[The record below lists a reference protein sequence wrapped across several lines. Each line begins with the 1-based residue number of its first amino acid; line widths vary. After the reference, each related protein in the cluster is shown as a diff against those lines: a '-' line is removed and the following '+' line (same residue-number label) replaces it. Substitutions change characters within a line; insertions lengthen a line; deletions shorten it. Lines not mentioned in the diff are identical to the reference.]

1 MQLANLRNFKFSN
14 FSFYQY
20 FFTAYIGLH
29 VTFSILLGNIT
40 AFAPDEGL
48 YKGIFSKL
56 YSEGFTS
63 DVLGFSGAW
72 EPWLRLLYL
81 PAKLLT
87 YIGFSDLL
95 AVRFFSISCSA
106 LATVL
111 LIKMAKENGR
121 DDRVF
126 KAAIVSISFIPTV
139 FLWSSIG
146 LRESFLYLEI
156 SAILYFLSRTKDNI
170 DIRNLTGLA
179 ISVYSLSMTK
189 NYIFI
194 LFLFAFVP
202 TLFVFSFIKRE
213 RFFTHF
219 LILIIAVMPLAFN
232 PELVPAISSYFK
244 GQVTKVDT
252 IEIGDINNDGRC
264 DSFEPCANSNG
275 NGNSNGDGNG
285 NGNGNSNGIEDAET
299 AEYVATGGMTV
310 HALLGELKRDPNA
323 ILARI
328 ASVLGITAK
337 LEDISK
343 SAIVVATDKSVIE
356 NQKKLS
362 LQQAGLKK
370 PLQVLKSSAKFLL
383 IPFIFIDNGSLFL
396 NIQSIETPIWLFIY
410 GLFFVGFFQLVRR
423 QREFDYAVMVAT
435 LFALEF
441 VAISAL
447 TEINVGTALRHRS
460 LLLIPILV
468 IWVARNKTVIKKT
481 N

>member
-1 MQLANLRNFKFSN
+1 MRLENLQNFKFSDLN
-14 FSFYQY
+14 FYHY

-48 YKGIFSKL
+48 YKSIFSRL
-56 YSEGFTS
+56 YSANFTS

-72 EPWLRLLYL
+72 EPWLRLFYL

-87 YIGFSDLL
+87 YLGISDLL
-95 AVRFFSISCSA
+95 SLRFLAIAYST
-106 LATVL
+106 LATYL
-111 LIKMAKENGR
+111 LIKMARNNGR

-126 KAAIVSISFIPTV
+126 RAAIIAISFIPTV

-156 SAILYFLSRTKDNI
+156 SAILYFLSRIKDEL
-170 DIRNLTGLA
+170 DLRNLLGLA
-179 ISVYSLSMTK
+179 VSVYSLSMTK

-194 LFLFAFVP
+194 LFLFAFVI
-202 TLFVFSFIKRE
+202 TLL
-213 RFFTHF
+213 FFTFVKRKMYVTHI
-219 LILIIAVMPLAFN
+219 LILGIAVMPLTFN

-244 GQVTKVDT
+244 GQVAKVDT

-264 DSFEPCANSNG
+264 DSFEPCAN
-275 NGNSNGDGNG
+275 NG
-285 NGNGNSNGIEDAET
+285 NGNGNEEDPI
-299 AEYVATGGMTV
+299 EYVATGGMTV
-310 HALLGELKRDPNA
+310 HALLDQLKGSPNTV
-323 ILARI
+323 IARI
-328 ASVLGITAK
+328 TKALGITAK
-337 LEDISK
+337 LEAISK
-343 SAIVVATDKSVIE
+343 SAIVVETDKSVVE
-356 NQKKLS
+356 NQKQLS
-362 LQQAGLKK
+362 LQQAGIKK
-370 PLQVLKSSAKFLL
+370 PLQVLESSAKFLL
-383 IPFIFIDNGSLFL
+383 VPFIFMDNGSLFL

-410 GLFFVGFFQLVRR
+410 ALFFVGLYQLVRR
-423 QREFDYAVMVAT
+423 RREFDYAVMMAT

-468 IWVARNKTVIKKT
+468 IWVARKKKPASA
-481 N
+481 

>member
-1 MQLANLRNFKFSN
+1 MRLANLRSFKFSDLN
-14 FSFYQY
+14 FYHY

-29 VTFSILLGNIT
+29 VTFSILLGKIT

-48 YKGIFSKL
+48 YASIFSRL
-56 YSEGFTS
+56 YQAGFAS

-72 EPWLRLLYL
+72 EPWLRLFYL

-87 YIGFSDLL
+87 YVGISDLL
-95 AVRFFSISCSA
+95 SVRFLAIAYST
-106 LATVL
+106 LATCL
-111 LIKMAKENGR
+111 LIKMARDNGR

-126 KAAIVSISFIPTV
+126 KAAIIAISFIPTV

-156 SAILYFLSRTKDNI
+156 SAILYFLSRIKEEI
-170 DIRNLTGLA
+170 DIRNLFGLA

-194 LFLFAFVP
+194 LFLFAFIP
-202 TLFVFSFIKRE
+202 TLIAFTLIKRQ
-213 RFFTHF
+213 RFVTHI
-219 LILIIAVMPLAFN
+219 LILGIATMPLAFN
-232 PELVPAISSYFK
+232 PELVPAITSYFK
-244 GQVTKVDT
+244 GQIAKVDT

-264 DSFEPCANSNG
+264 DSFEPCANG
-275 NGNSNGDGNG
+275 NGNVNVNEEKEP
-285 NGNGNSNGIEDAET
+285 I
-299 AEYVATGGMTV
+299 EYVATGGMTV
-310 HALLGELKRDPNA
+310 HALLGELKGDPNT
-323 ILARI
+323 IVARI
-328 ASVLGITAK
+328 ADTLGITAK
-337 LEDISK
+337 LEAISK
-343 SAIVVATDKSVIE
+343 SATVLETDNSVVE

-362 LQQAGLKK
+362 LQQAGIKK
-370 PLQVLKSSAKFLL
+370 PLQVLESSAKFLL
-383 IPFIFIDNGSLFL
+383 VPFIFVDNGSLFL

-410 GLFFVGFFQLVRR
+410 GLFFVGLYQIIRR
-423 QREFDYAVMVAT
+423 RRDFDYAVMIAT

-468 IWVARNKTVIKKT
+468 IWVARKKKPHLSRHI
-481 N
+481 

>member
-14 FSFYQY
+14 LSFYQY
-20 FFTAYIGLH
+20 FFTAFIGLH
-29 VTFSILLGNIT
+29 VAFSLLLGNIT

-56 YSEGFTS
+56 YSAGFTS

-87 YIGFSDLL
+87 YLGFSDLL
-95 AVRFFSISCSA
+95 AVRFLSIGCST
-106 LATVL
+106 LATFL
-111 LIKMAKENGR
+111 LIKMAKDNGR
-121 DDRVF
+121 DDRMF
-126 KAAIVSISFIPTV
+126 KAAIIAISFIPTV

-146 LRESFLYLEI
+146 LRESFLFLEI
-156 SAILYFLSRTKDNI
+156 SAILYFLSRVKDEI
-170 DIRNLTGLA
+170 DIRNLLGLA

-194 LFLFAFVP
+194 LFLFAFIP
-202 TLFVFSFIKRE
+202 TLFVFSVIKRK
-213 RFFTHF
+213 RFVTHI
-219 LILIIAVMPLAFN
+219 LILSIAVMPLAFN
-232 PELVPAISSYFK
+232 PQLVPAISSYFK
-244 GQVTKVDT
+244 GQVAKVDT

-264 DSFEPCANSNG
+264 DSFEPCANGSG
-275 NGNSNGDGNG
+275 SGSGSGK
-285 NGNGNSNGIEDAET
+285 EDVET
-299 AEYVATGGMTV
+299 VDYVATGGMTV
-310 HALLGELKRDPNA
+310 HVLLDQLKGRPNT
-323 ILARI
+323 IIARI
-328 ASVLGITAK
+328 SSALGITTK
-337 LEDISK
+337 LEAISK
-343 SAIVVATDKSVIE
+343 SAIVVETDEEVVE

-362 LQQAGLKK
+362 LQQAGLTK
-370 PLQVLKSSAKFLL
+370 PLQVLESSAKFLL

-410 GLFFVGFFQLVRR
+410 GLFFVGLYQLARR
-423 QREFDYAVMVAT
+423 RHEFDYAVMMAT

-468 IWVARNKTVIKKT
+468 IWVARKKKPST
-481 N
+481 T

>member
-1 MQLANLRNFKFSN
+1 MRLANLRNFKFSDLN
-14 FSFYQY
+14 FYHY

-48 YKGIFSKL
+48 YAGIFSRL
-56 YSEGFTS
+56 YQADFTS

-72 EPWLRLLYL
+72 EPWLRLFYL

-87 YIGFSDLL
+87 YLGISDLL
-95 AVRFFSISCSA
+95 SARFLAIAYST
-106 LATVL
+106 LATYL
-111 LIKMAKENGR
+111 LIKMARDNGR

-126 KAAIVSISFIPTV
+126 KAAIISISFIPTV

-156 SAILYFLSRTKDNI
+156 SAISYFLSRVKDEL
-170 DIRNLTGLA
+170 DLRNLLGLT

-194 LFLFAFVP
+194 LVLFAFIF
-202 TLFVFSFIKRE
+202 TLLLFSFLKPKRII
-213 RFFTHF
+213 THIS
-219 LILIIAVMPLAFN
+219 ILSIAIMPLAFN
-232 PELVPAISSYFK
+232 PELAPAISKFFN
-244 GQVTKVDT
+244 GQITKVDT

-264 DSFEPCANSNG
+264 DSFEPCANG
-275 NGNSNGDGNG
+275 NGNSNGNG
-285 NGNGNSNGIEDAET
+285 NGEEVNPL
-299 AEYVATGGMTV
+299 EYVATGGMTV
-310 HALLGELKRDPNA
+310 HALLDQLRSSPNT
-323 ILARI
+323 IVARI
-328 ASVLGITAK
+328 AKAFGVTAK
-337 LEDISK
+337 LEAISK
-343 SAIVVATDKSVIE
+343 SAIVVETDKSVVA

-362 LQQAGLKK
+362 LQQAGIKK
-370 PLQVLKSSAKFLL
+370 PLQVLESSVKFLL
-383 IPFIFIDNGSLFL
+383 IPFIFVDNGSLFL
-396 NIQSIETPIWLFIY
+396 NIQSIETPVWLFIY
-410 GLFFVGFFQLVRR
+410 ALFFVGLFLILRGR
-423 QREFDYAVMVAT
+423 REFDYAVMVAT

-468 IWVARNKTVIKKT
+468 IWVSRKKRPT
-481 N
+481 SI

>member
-40 AFAPDEGL
+40 ALAVDEEVYRDMFKQLYLSQPLPDQIGF
-48 YKGIFSKL
+48 KG
-56 YSEGFTS
+56 T
-63 DVLGFSGAW
+63 W
-72 EPWLRLLYL
+72 EPWLRLVYL

-87 YIGFSDLL
+87 YFGFSDLL
-95 AVRFFSISCSA
+95 AIRFLAIGCSTI
-106 LATVL
+106 ATFL
-111 LIKMAKENGR
+111 LIKMARVNGR
-121 DDRVF
+121 DDRLF
-126 KAAIVSISFIPTV
+126 KTTIIAISFIPTV

-156 SAILYFLSRTKDNI
+156 SAILYFLSRVKGEI
-170 DIRNLTGLA
+170 EIRNLLGLA

-194 LFLFAFVP
+194 LFLFAFIA
-202 TLFVFSFIKRE
+202 TLVAFTLIKRQ
-213 RFFTHF
+213 RFVTHI
-219 LILIIAVMPLAFN
+219 LILSIAVMPLAFN

-275 NGNSNGDGNG
+275 NGNG
-285 NGNGNSNGIEDAET
+285 NGNGNSNGNGNGKKEPV
-299 AEYVATGGMTV
+299 EYVATGGMTV
-310 HALLGELKRDPNA
+310 HALLNQLKVSPNG
-323 ILARI
+323 IVARI
-328 ASVLGITAK
+328 SSALGITAK
-337 LEDISK
+337 LEAISK
-343 SAIVVATDKSVIE
+343 SAIVLETDKSVVE

-362 LQQAGLKK
+362 LQQAGIKK
-370 PLQVLKSSAKFLL
+370 PLQVLESSAKFLL

-396 NIQSIETPIWLFIY
+396 DIQSIEIPVWLFIY
-410 GLFFVGFFQLVRR
+410 GLFFVGLYQVVRR
-423 QREFDYAVMVAT
+423 RHEFDYAVMMAT
-435 LFALEF
+435 LFVLEF

-447 TEINVGTALRHRS
+447 T
-460 LLLIPILV
+460 
-468 IWVARNKTVIKKT
+468 
-481 N
+481 

>member
-40 AFAPDEGL
+40 AFAPDEVT
-48 YKGIFSKL
+48 YKNLFSEF
-56 YSEGFTS
+56 YVSGFKIMPNTVGYG
-63 DVLGFSGAW
+63 DELPPTLF
-72 EPWLRLLYL
+72 LRIMYL
-81 PAKLLT
+81 PAKILNV
-87 YIGFSDLL
+87 IGLSELISLRILAIFYSTLATCLL
-95 AVRFFSISCSA
+95 ARI
-106 LATVL
+106 
-111 LIKMAKENGR
+111 AKSNGR
-121 DDRVF
+121 DDRLF
-126 KAAIVSISFIPTV
+126 KAAIIAISFIPTV

-156 SAILYFLSRTKDNI
+156 SAILYFLSRMKDEI
-170 DIRNLTGLA
+170 DIRNLLGLA

-194 LFLFAFVP
+194 LFLFAFVA
-202 TLFVFSFIKRE
+202 TLIVFSFIKPQRYVS
-213 RFFTHF
+213 HI
-219 LILIIAVMPLAFN
+219 LILSIAVAPLAFN

-244 GQVTKVDT
+244 GQVAKVDT

-264 DSFEPCANSNG
+264 DNFEPCAN
-275 NGNSNGDGNG
+275 NG
-285 NGNGNSNGIEDAET
+285 NGNGEDPI
-299 AEYVATGGMTV
+299 EYVATGGMTV
-310 HALLGELKRDPNA
+310 HALLDQLKGSPNT
-323 ILARI
+323 ILAKV
-328 ASVLGITAK
+328 ASALGITAK
-337 LEDISK
+337 LEAISK
-343 SAIVVATDKSVIE
+343 SAIVVETDKSVVE

-370 PLQVLKSSAKFLL
+370 PLQVLESSAKFLL

-410 GLFFVGFFQLVRR
+410 GLFFVGLYQLVRR
-423 QREFDYAVMVAT
+423 RREFDYAVMMAT

-468 IWVARNKTVIKKT
+468 IWVARKKKPASI
-481 N
+481 